1 MAVTTKMKLQ
11 PSQARSV
18 ETIELIVNTTGRLLE
33 EIGFERL
40 STNLVCQHAS
50 LTPPALYRYF
60 PNKYALLRELGDRL
74 MRLQDDAVLAW
85 VDAGGLNA
93 TSVEDAIAKN
103 FDIQSRVNEITRA
116 FPGNIQI
123 MRALRAIPLLK
134 EVRIVSRDMVSDR
147 LADAMA
153 PLYPSLSLETL
164 RLAARM
170 TTEMGYAATE
180 MVLEEPD
187 RDADQITWEVSR
199 MVVQYYQTLAAGG
212 MTPPQPVTPKR

>member
-1 MAVTTKMKLQ
+1 MKLQ

-33 EIGFERL
+33 EIGFDRL

-74 MRLQDDAVLAW
+74 MRLQDDAVLDW
-85 VDAGGLNA
+85 VDAGGLIAAN
-93 TSVEDAIAKN
+93 VEDAIAKN
-103 FDIQSRVNEITRA
+103 FQVQSRVNEITRA

-123 MRALRAIPLLK
+123 LRALRAIPLLK

-153 PLYPSLSLETL
+153 PLYPTLPLETL
-164 RLAARM
+164 RLATRM

-199 MVVQYYQTLAAGG
+199 MVVQYYRTLAASG
-212 MTPPQPVTPKR
+212 MTQPQPVTPKR

>member
-1 MAVTTKMKLQ
+1 MSVTTKMKLQ

-85 VDAGGLNA
+85 VDAGGLMA
-93 TSVEDAIAKN
+93 SSVEDAIAKN

-147 LADAMA
+147 LADGMA
-153 PLYPSLSLETL
+153 PQYPNLTLEQL

-199 MVVQYYQTLAAGG
+199 MVVQYYQSLAAGG